1 MAPWFFCPLHVMLLA
16 LPPPVSLSLVRY
28 GVNSSFLLD
37 LPLDCL
43 ALVRILLYC
52 LPKFFTA
59 SFSCFMYVTALSIQ
73 VSFAQELCLSMFT
86 LLLLLLF
93 LSFLAFFCSFFFSF
107 LASFFSFLSAFL
119 AAFLAFFLFF
129 LSLFLPAPLAL
140 FFLLF
145 FFFNPFSFLPLF
157 LAPFFL
163 FLLFPFFL
171 LLFAPF
177 SLPFF
182 LWSPF
187 FFLSP
192 FFSDFLR
199 FLPFLFF
206 FSFFFRLLPL
216 PLPLPESAALTSLSW
231 ESSATLCSSLETSA
245 PERATSAAPARQRRR
260 NLFISFSCA
269 GDGGEITPAL
279 DVQAL

>member
-37 LPLDCL
+37 FPLDCL

-86 LLLLLLF
+86 LLLLLFF

-107 LASFFSFLSAFL
+107 LAFFFSFL

-145 FFFNPFSFLPLF
+145 FFFNPFSFFAALLGDIFPLLVLSILLAPLCAVLPPLLLVVSLF
-157 LAPFFL
+157 LSVP
-163 FLLFPFFL
+163 L
-171 LLFAPF
+171 LLRLFKVP
-177 SLPFF
+177 SL
-182 LWSPF
+182 LV
-187 FFLSP
+187 FLS
-192 FFSDFLR
+192 
-199 FLPFLFF
+199 
-206 FSFFFRLLPL
+206 LLL
-216 PLPLPESAALTSLSW
+216 
-231 ESSATLCSSLETSA
+231 
-245 PERATSAAPARQRRR
+245 
-260 NLFISFSCA
+260 
-269 GDGGEITPAL
+269 
-279 DVQAL
+279 QALALALALALARISSSHFPKLGKLCHTLLLA

>member
-1 MAPWFFCPLHVMLLA
+1 MAPWFFCPLHVILLA
-16 LPPPVSLSLVRY
+16 LPPPVSLSLVRE
-28 GVNSSFLLD
+28 GGNSSFLLD

-86 LLLLLLF
+86 LLLLLFF

-107 LASFFSFLSAFL
+107 LAFFFSFL

-157 LAPFFL
+157 FAPFFL
-163 FLLFPFFL
+163 FLFFPFFL
-171 LLFAPF
+171 LLFATF
-177 SLPFF
+177 SLPF
-182 LWSPF
+182 
-187 FFLSP
+187 
-192 FFSDFLR
+192 
-199 FLPFLFF
+199 
-206 FSFFFRLLPL
+206 
-216 PLPLPESAALTSLSW
+216 
-231 ESSATLCSSLETSA
+231 
-245 PERATSAAPARQRRR
+245 
-260 NLFISFSCA
+260 
-269 GDGGEITPAL
+269 
-279 DVQAL
+279 